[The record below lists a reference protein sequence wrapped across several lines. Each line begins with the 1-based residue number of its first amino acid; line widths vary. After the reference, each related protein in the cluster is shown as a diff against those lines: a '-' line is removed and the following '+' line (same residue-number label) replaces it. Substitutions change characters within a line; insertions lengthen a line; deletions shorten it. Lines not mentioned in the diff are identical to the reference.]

1 MNANATPTATRAARR
16 TGLAL
21 SALAV
26 LFMLFSA
33 SFKLFATDAGLV
45 SMQQLGIPKELMF
58 GFGILEMS
66 CALLFALPR
75 TAFLGAVL
83 LSGYLGGAVMTH
95 LRVLDPWG
103 SHVLFPTYVGAV
115 AWAGLALRDPRVRA
129 LFLGRA

>member
-1 MNANATPTATRAARR
+1 
-16 TGLAL
+16 
-21 SALAV
+21 
-26 LFMLFSA
+26 
-33 SFKLFATDAGLV
+33 
-45 SMQQLGIPKELMF
+45 MF
-58 GFGILEMS
+58 GIGILEMS